1 VVAIRGL
8 VNRGLILAVRSGET
22 SSRPGAGERFE
33 VNRYRIVVEEGD
45 ECREDCTEGGP
56 KTGPRPVRKS
66 DYASTGIKPGGGPE
80 IEHLQNKVNTKES
93 SESSSSSSP
102 EAGTPRE
109 VTEPGGNC
117 EPHPSGGENASAPP
131 AALAEIVR
139 GWAKDR
145 GVIRVR
151 SDRTIGLP
159 DDGRITAWARIC
171 EKHGISGTDD
181 IYALLDLA
189 RAGADRKRE
198 PWQAWKF
205 LDLQVGIA
213 AESFGPTTKPPVAS
227 FESHDVSYLDDSSE
241 WSQAKALI
249 RQRISEIAF
258 QNWFA
263 DSWQVDRSGD
273 TLIVGILDEPTRDF
287 LNAEY
292 SEPVQQALASLDIP
306 RVEYVVADRRGIR
319 PGFVEPA
326 RVGSP
331 GPHPPQVG
339 IS

>member
-1 VVAIRGL
+1 M
-8 VNRGLILAVRSGET
+8 
-22 SSRPGAGERFE
+22 
-33 VNRYRIVVEEGD
+33 
-45 ECREDCTEGGP
+45 
-56 KTGPRPVRKS
+56 
-66 DYASTGIKPGGGPE
+66 
-80 IEHLQNKVNTKES
+80 
-93 SESSSSSSP
+93 
-102 EAGTPRE
+102 
-109 VTEPGGNC
+109 
-117 EPHPSGGENASAPP
+117 
-131 AALAEIVR
+131 
-139 GWAKDR
+139 
-145 GVIRVR
+145 R
-151 SDRTIGLP
+151 SDRTSGLP
-159 DDGRITAWARIC
+159 DDGRITAWERIC
-171 EKHGISGTDD
+171 EKHGISATDD

-227 FESHDVSYLDDSSE
+227 FESRYVSDLDDSSE

-326 RVGSP
+326 SVGSP
-331 GPHPPQVG
+331 GPHPIQVG